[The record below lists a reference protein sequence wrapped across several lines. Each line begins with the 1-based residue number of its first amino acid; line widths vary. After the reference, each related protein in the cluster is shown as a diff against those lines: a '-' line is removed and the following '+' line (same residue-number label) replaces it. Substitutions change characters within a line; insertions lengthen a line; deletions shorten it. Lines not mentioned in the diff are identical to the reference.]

1 MDGSQEPAPIQAS
14 LDNPRKRAASRSPSI
29 PPPQA
34 QQFKR
39 SRYEVDNQDINDHV
53 MFQPAPIRSILPSA
67 ALLGYIK
74 ETQPRPSYLEQ
85 VNNWL
90 EDTYPSDLRKTSR
103 SDCFIL
109 DKDFEPR
116 LLERSH
122 SAPAIMSGRKNLTG
136 QAVTFEL
143 AFSPKSSLKPSS
155 PGFTSKEG
163 GPSIDPTPTIYPT
176 ATGTPNRSNGPL
188 VESALYRDCN
198 LALNNILLLDSR
210 TELPPHISTLVESL
224 KKGRSSPEPMPQ
236 DNDDLYDME
245 AGASEAKVE
254 DFVRNNFIP
263 PRSGI
268 DKIKRSDRVFVGRA
282 IIPITSPYARIS
294 IPVPDL
300 LYGYRLSAFEQDQ
313 RMQIATCGNF
323 AFANSEG
330 LIFPFFAV
338 EFKGDGPSSKASTA
352 CIHISEKLRDRLEKC
367 TDIEPSKPLD
377 STSFSVAMNGTEA
390 RLHVSWKDGDFIY
403 TQKIKTFIL
412 QRPEEFLEFRRF
424 VRNIIDWGRDERLE
438 CIKSGLDVL
447 IEERE
452 MALLQ
457 NKLSRPRSKSGGSAI
472 RLQPY

>member
-1 MDGSQEPAPIQAS
+1 MDGSLEPAPIQATPN
-14 LDNPRKRAASRSPSI
+14 NPRKRAARTSPSI
-29 PPPQA
+29 SPSDA
-34 QQFKR
+34 QRLKKI
-39 SRYEVDNQDINDHV
+39 RYEVDNQDINDPA

-85 VNNWL
+85 VDNWL

-109 DKDFEPR
+109 DKDFEPI

-122 SAPAIMSGRKNLTG
+122 SAPAIMSGRKNLNG

-188 VESALYRDCN
+188 VESTLYRDCN

-210 TELPPHISTLVESL
+210 TELPPHISTLVESF

-245 AGASEAKVE
+245 AGASESKVE
-254 DFVRNNFIP
+254 DFVRNNVIP
-263 PRSGI
+263 LSSGI

-282 IIPITSPYARIS
+282 IIPITNPYARIS
-294 IPVPDL
+294 VPVPDL

-330 LIFPFFAV
+330 LTFPFFAV
-338 EFKGDGPSSKASTA
+338 EFKGDGPSSK
-352 CIHISEKLRDRLEKC
+352 
-367 TDIEPSKPLD
+367 
-377 STSFSVAMNGTEA
+377 
-390 RLHVSWKDGDFIY
+390 
-403 TQKIKTFIL
+403 
-412 QRPEEFLEFRRF
+412 
-424 VRNIIDWGRDERLE
+424 
-438 CIKSGLDVL
+438 
-447 IEERE
+447 
-452 MALLQ
+452 
-457 NKLSRPRSKSGGSAI
+457 GS
-472 RLQPY
+472 L

>member
-1 MDGSQEPAPIQAS
+1 MEGSQEPAPIQAN
-14 LDNPRKRAASRSPSI
+14 LDNPRKRAVSRSPSI

-39 SRYEVDNQDINDHV
+39 SRYEVDNQDTNDHV

-74 ETQPRPSYLEQ
+74 ETQPRPSYLEK
-85 VNNWL
+85 VDNWL

-109 DKDFEPR
+109 DKDFKPI

-122 SAPAIMSGRKNLTG
+122 SAPAII
-136 QAVTFEL
+136 
-143 AFSPKSSLKPSS
+143 PSS
-155 PGFTSKEG
+155 PGFTSQEG

-188 VESALYRDCN
+188 AESVLYRDCN

-224 KKGRSSPEPMPQ
+224 KKGRSSPEPIPQ

-254 DFVRNNFIP
+254 DFVRNNVIP
-263 PRSGI
+263 LSSGI

-282 IIPITSPYARIS
+282 IIPITNPYARIS
-294 IPVPDL
+294 VPVPDL

-330 LIFPFFAV
+330 LTFPFFAV
-338 EFKGDGPSSKASTA
+338 EFKGDGPSSK
-352 CIHISEKLRDRLEKC
+352 
-367 TDIEPSKPLD
+367 
-377 STSFSVAMNGTEA
+377 
-390 RLHVSWKDGDFIY
+390 
-403 TQKIKTFIL
+403 
-412 QRPEEFLEFRRF
+412 
-424 VRNIIDWGRDERLE
+424 
-438 CIKSGLDVL
+438 
-447 IEERE
+447 
-452 MALLQ
+452 
-457 NKLSRPRSKSGGSAI
+457 GS
-472 RLQPY
+472 L

>member
-122 SAPAIMSGRKNLTG
+122 SAPAIMS
-136 QAVTFEL
+136 
-143 AFSPKSSLKPSS
+143 
-155 PGFTSKEG
+155 
-163 GPSIDPTPTIYPT
+163 

-338 EFKGDGPSSKASTA
+338 EFKGDGPSSK
-352 CIHISEKLRDRLEKC
+352 
-367 TDIEPSKPLD
+367 
-377 STSFSVAMNGTEA
+377 
-390 RLHVSWKDGDFIY
+390 
-403 TQKIKTFIL
+403 
-412 QRPEEFLEFRRF
+412 
-424 VRNIIDWGRDERLE
+424 
-438 CIKSGLDVL
+438 
-447 IEERE
+447 
-452 MALLQ
+452 
-457 NKLSRPRSKSGGSAI
+457 GS
-472 RLQPY
+472 L

>member
-1 MDGSQEPAPIQAS
+1 MDGSLEPAPIQATPN
-14 LDNPRKRAASRSPSI
+14 NPRKHAARTSPSI
-29 PPPQA
+29 SPSDA
-34 QQFKR
+34 QWLKKI
-39 SRYEVDNQDINDHV
+39 RYEVDNQDINDPA
-53 MFQPAPIRSILPSA
+53 MFQPAPIRSILPSD

-85 VNNWL
+85 VDNWL

-109 DKDFEPR
+109 DKDFEPI

-143 AFSPKSSLKPSS
+143 AFSPESSLKPSS

-254 DFVRNNFIP
+254 DFVRNNVIP
-263 PRSGI
+263 LSSGI

-282 IIPITSPYARIS
+282 IIPITNPYARIS
-294 IPVPDL
+294 VPVPDL

-330 LIFPFFAV
+330 LTFPFFAV

-352 CIHISEKLRDRLEKC
+352 CIHISEKLKDRLEKC
-367 TDIEPSKPLD
+367 KDIEPSKPLD

-424 VRNIIDWGRDERLE
+424 RLE
-438 CIKSGLDVL
+438 CIKSGLGVL

-452 MALLQ
+452 MATLK

>member
-1 MDGSQEPAPIQAS
+1 MEGSQEPAPIQAD

-39 SRYEVDNQDINDHV
+39 SRYEVDNQDTNDHV

-74 ETQPRPSYLEQ
+74 ETQPRPSYLEK
-85 VNNWL
+85 VDNWL

-109 DKDFEPR
+109 DKDFKPI

-155 PGFTSKEG
+155 PGFTSQEG
-163 GPSIDPTPTIYPT
+163 GPSIDPTPTNYPT

-224 KKGRSSPEPMPQ
+224 KKGRSSPEPIPQ

-254 DFVRNNFIP
+254 DFVRNNVIP
-263 PRSGI
+263 LSSGI

-282 IIPITSPYARIS
+282 IIPITNPYARIS
-294 IPVPDL
+294 VPVPDL

-330 LIFPFFAV
+330 LTFPFFAV
-338 EFKGDGPSSKASTA
+338 EFKGDGPSSK
-352 CIHISEKLRDRLEKC
+352 DRLEKC

-390 RLHVSWKDGDFIY
+390 RLHVSWKDGEFIY

-452 MALLQ
+452 MATLK

>member
-1 MDGSQEPAPIQAS
+1 MDGSLEPTPIQATPN
-14 LDNPRKRAASRSPSI
+14 NPRKRAARTSPSI
-29 PPPQA
+29 SPSDA
-34 QQFKR
+34 QRLKKI
-39 SRYEVDNQDINDHV
+39 RYEVDNQDINDPAV
-53 MFQPAPIRSILPSA
+53 FQPAPIRSILPSA

-85 VNNWL
+85 VDNWL

-109 DKDFEPR
+109 DKDFEPI

-224 KKGRSSPEPMPQ
+224 KKGRSSPEPIPQ

-254 DFVRNNFIP
+254 DFVRNNVIP
-263 PRSGI
+263 LSSGI

-282 IIPITSPYARIS
+282 IIPITNPYARIS
-294 IPVPDL
+294 VPVPDL

-330 LIFPFFAV
+330 LTFPFFAV
-338 EFKGDGPSSKASTA
+338 EFKGDGPSSK
-352 CIHISEKLRDRLEKC
+352 DRLEKC

-452 MALLQ
+452 MATLK

>member
-1 MDGSQEPAPIQAS
+1 MEGSQEPAPIQAS

-39 SRYEVDNQDINDHV
+39 SRYEVDNQDTNDHV

-74 ETQPRPSYLEQ
+74 ETQPRPSYLEK
-85 VNNWL
+85 VDNWL

-109 DKDFEPR
+109 DKDFEPI

-163 GPSIDPTPTIYPT
+163 GP
-176 ATGTPNRSNGPL
+176 
-188 VESALYRDCN
+188 DCN

-224 KKGRSSPEPMPQ
+224 KKVRSSPEPIPQ

-254 DFVRNNFIP
+254 DFVRNNVIP
-263 PRSGI
+263 LSSGI

-282 IIPITSPYARIS
+282 IIPITNPYARIS
-294 IPVPDL
+294 VPVPDL

-330 LIFPFFAV
+330 LTFPFFAV
-338 EFKGDGPSSKASTA
+338 EFKGDGPSSK
-352 CIHISEKLRDRLEKC
+352 
-367 TDIEPSKPLD
+367 
-377 STSFSVAMNGTEA
+377 
-390 RLHVSWKDGDFIY
+390 
-403 TQKIKTFIL
+403 
-412 QRPEEFLEFRRF
+412 
-424 VRNIIDWGRDERLE
+424 
-438 CIKSGLDVL
+438 
-447 IEERE
+447 
-452 MALLQ
+452 
-457 NKLSRPRSKSGGSAI
+457 GS
-472 RLQPY
+472 L

>member
-1 MDGSQEPAPIQAS
+1 MDGSLEPTPIQATPN
-14 LDNPRKRAASRSPSI
+14 NPRKRAARTSPSI
-29 PPPQA
+29 SPSDA
-34 QQFKR
+34 QRLKKI
-39 SRYEVDNQDINDHV
+39 RYEVDNQDINDPA
-53 MFQPAPIRSILPSA
+53 MFQLAPIRSILPSA

-85 VNNWL
+85 VDNWL
-90 EDTYPSDLRKTSR
+90 EDTYPSDLRKTSS

-109 DKDFEPR
+109 DKDFEPI

-143 AFSPKSSLKPSS
+143 VGAV
-155 PGFTSKEG
+155 
-163 GPSIDPTPTIYPT
+163 SIDPTPTIYPT
-176 ATGTPNRSNGPL
+176 TTGTPNRSNGPL

-254 DFVRNNFIP
+254 DFVRNNVIP
-263 PRSGI
+263 LSSGI

-282 IIPITSPYARIS
+282 IIPITNPYARIS
-294 IPVPDL
+294 VPVPDL

-330 LIFPFFAV
+330 LTFPFFAV

-352 CIHISEKLRDRLEKC
+352 CIHISEKLKDRLEKC
-367 TDIEPSKPLD
+367 KDIEPSKPLD

-452 MALLQ
+452 MATLK

>member
-1 MDGSQEPAPIQAS
+1 MEGSQEPAPIQAS

-39 SRYEVDNQDINDHV
+39 SRYEVDNQDTNDHV

-74 ETQPRPSYLEQ
+74 ETQPRPSYLEK
-85 VNNWL
+85 VDNWL

-109 DKDFEPR
+109 DKDFEPI

-143 AFSPKSSLKPSS
+143 AGAVYRPDTNYL
-155 PGFTSKEG
+155 
-163 GPSIDPTPTIYPT
+163 PT

-224 KKGRSSPEPMPQ
+224 KKGRSSPEPIPQ

-254 DFVRNNFIP
+254 DFVRNNVIP
-263 PRSGI
+263 LSSGI

-282 IIPITSPYARIS
+282 IIPITNPYARIS
-294 IPVPDL
+294 VPVPDL

-330 LIFPFFAV
+330 LTFPFFAV
-338 EFKGDGPSSKASTA
+338 EFKGDGPSSK
-352 CIHISEKLRDRLEKC
+352 DRLEKC
-367 TDIEPSKPLD
+367 TDIESSKPLD

-390 RLHVSWKDGDFIY
+390 RLHVSWKDGEFIY

-452 MALLQ
+452 MATLK